1 MRNDNGILTT
11 GGGGSDTFLF
21 NDFKSSF
28 LPSGSKEDAVIKKVE
43 FDGDE
48 WELAA

>member
-1 MRNDNGILTT
+1 MCNDNGILTT
-11 GGGGSDTFLF
+11 GGGGSDIFLF

-28 LPSGSKEDAVIKKVE
+28 LPSRTKEDAVIKKIK
-43 FDGDE
+43 FDGNE